1 MSFQVSTIGEFV
13 RGSGLSNSTQSQLFF
28 DKTLLAV
35 VIILIAIGMIMVTS
49 SSMYYA
55 QNIFNGHSFHFV
67 NRHIIYLV
75 ISFFAATL
83 VLTQPVIR
91 WQKYGPYLLVAGIL
105 LLVIVLFAGKSVNGS
120 RRWLGVGPLTFQ
132 VSEVVKLFVVVY
144 LAGYLVRRTDEIQ
157 NQLTGFFK
165 PLIVLALISALLLL
179 EPDFGATVVILS
191 TSMAMLFL
199 GGARL
204 WQFIGLVTVVGSTL
218 VGIAITQP
226 YRLQRILTFMDPWA
240 DPFGSGYQL
249 TQSLIAFGRGEIFGQ
264 GLGNS
269 LQKLSYLPEA
279 HTDFIFAV
287 LAEEQGL
294 IGVFIILLLF
304 FILFYRSMMIG
315 RTALMQQRAY
325 SAYLAYGIG
334 FWLTFQALI
343 NIGVTS
349 GALPT
354 KGLTLPFV
362 SYGGNSLLI
371 CSIAIALLL
380 RIDYENR
387 LVANNLINAE
397 DTEKQYLSESSEKKL
412 VKAKKRKP

>member
-1 MSFQVSTIGEFV
+1 
-13 RGSGLSNSTQSQLFF
+13 
-28 DKTLLAV
+28 
-35 VIILIAIGMIMVTS
+35 MIMVTS

-55 QNIFNGHSFHFV
+55 QNTFNGHSFHFI

-132 VSEVVKLFVVVY
+132 VSEVIKLFVVVY

-204 WQFIGLVTVVGSTL
+204 WQFIGLVMVVGSTL
-218 VGIAITQP
+218 VGIAISQP

-304 FILFYRSMMIG
+304 FILFYRSMKIG
-315 RTALMQQRAY
+315 RAALMQQRAY

-397 DTEKQYLSESSEKKL
+397 DTEKRYHSESSEKKI
-412 VKAKKRKP
+412 VKEKRRKP

>member
-1 MSFQVSTIGEFV
+1 MSFQASTIGEFV
-13 RGSGLSNSTQSQLFF
+13 SGKNLATLSHGQVLF
-28 DKTLLAV
+28 DKTLLSV
-35 VIILIAIGMIMVTS
+35 VVVLIAIGMIMVTS

-55 QNIFNGHSFHFV
+55 QNTFNGHSFHFI

-75 ISFFAATL
+75 ISFCVAAL
-83 VLTQPVIR
+83 VLTQPIIR
-91 WQKYGPYLLVAGIL
+91 WQKYGPYLLVAGIVL
-105 LLVIVLFAGKSVNGS
+105 LIVVLFAGKTVNGS

-157 NQLTGFFK
+157 NQFAGFFK
-165 PLIVLALISALLLL
+165 PLMLLALISFLLLK

-199 GGARL
+199 GGAKL
-204 WQFIGLVTVVGSTL
+204 WQFIGLGIAVSATL
-218 VGIAITQP
+218 VGLVFSED
-226 YRLQRILTFMDPWA
+226 YRLKRILVFLDPWKE
-240 DPFGSGYQL
+240 PFGDGYQL
-249 TQSLIAFGRGEIFGQ
+249 TQSLIAYGRGNIFGE

-294 IGVFIILLLF
+294 IGVFIVLLLF
-304 FILFYRSMMIG
+304 FILFYRSMNIG
-315 RTALMQQRAY
+315 RTALMQQRSY

-371 CSIAIALLL
+371 CSMAIALLL

-387 LVANNLINAE
+387 LVANNLLNAE
-397 DTEKQYLSESSEKKL
+397 DSEIKYSSESNEKKI
-412 VKAKKRKP
+412 VKMKKRKQ

>member
-13 RGSGLSNSTQSQLFF
+13 GGKNLSRLNHEQILF

-35 VIILIAIGMIMVTS
+35 VVMLVAIGMIMVTS

-55 QNIFNGHSFHFV
+55 QNTFNGHSFHFI

-75 ISFFAATL
+75 ISFVAATL
-83 VLTQPVIR
+83 VLTQPIIR
-91 WQKYGPYLLVAGIL
+91 WQKYGPYLLIAGIFL
-105 LLVIVLFAGKSVNGS
+105 LIVVLFAGKSINGS
-120 RRWLGVGPLTFQ
+120 RRWLSVGPLTFQ
-132 VSEVVKLFVVVY
+132 VSEVIKLFVVVY

-157 NQLTGFFK
+157 NQFAGFFK
-165 PLIVLALISALLLL
+165 PLMLLALISFLLLK

-199 GGARL
+199 GGAKL
-204 WQFIGLVTVVGSTL
+204 WQFVGLASAIGSMLIGLV
-218 VGIAITQP
+218 IYEP
-226 YRLQRILTFMDPWA
+226 YRLKRILVFLDPWK
-240 DPFGSGYQL
+240 DPFGGGYQL
-249 TQSLIAFGRGEIFGQ
+249 TQSLIAYGRGNIFGE

-294 IGVFIILLLF
+294 IGVFIVLLLF
-304 FILFYRSMMIG
+304 FILFYRSMKIG
-315 RTALMQQRAY
+315 RTALMQQRSY

-354 KGLTLPFV
+354 KGLTLPFI

-387 LVANNLINAE
+387 LVANNLLNAE
-397 DTEKQYLSESSEKKL
+397 DSEIKYLSESSEKKI
-412 VKAKKRKP
+412 VTVKKRKP

>member
-1 MSFQVSTIGEFV
+1 MTFQVSTIGEFV
-13 RGSGLSNSTQSQLFF
+13 RGSGLSNSNQNQLLF
-28 DKTLLAV
+28 DKILLGV
-35 VIILIAIGMIMVTS
+35 VVMLIAIGMIMVTS

-55 QNIFNGHSFHFV
+55 QNTFNGHSFYFI

-75 ISFFAATL
+75 ISFFFAVL

-91 WQKYGPYLLVAGIL
+91 WQKFGPYLLVAGII
-105 LLVIVLFAGKSVNGS
+105 LLVVVLFAGKSVNGS
-120 RRWLGVGPLTFQ
+120 RRWLGIGPLTFQ
-132 VSEVVKLFVVVY
+132 VSEVVKLFVIVY

-157 NQLTGFFK
+157 NQFAGFFK
-165 PLIVLALISALLLL
+165 PLMVLALISALLLK

-199 GGARL
+199 GGAKL
-204 WQFIGLVTVVGSTL
+204 WQFLGLGVVVSATL
-218 VGIAITQP
+218 VGLVFSAD
-226 YRLQRILTFMDPWA
+226 YRIKRILVFLDPWK
-240 DPFGSGYQL
+240 DPFGDGYQL
-249 TQSLIAFGRGEIFGQ
+249 TQSLIAYGRGNIFGE

-294 IGVFIILLLF
+294 IGVFIVLLLF
-304 FILFYRSMMIG
+304 FILFYRSMNIG
-315 RTALMQQRAY
+315 RTALMQQRSY

-397 DTEKQYLSESSEKKL
+397 DTEIKYLSESSDKKIIK
-412 VKAKKRKP
+412 VKKRKS